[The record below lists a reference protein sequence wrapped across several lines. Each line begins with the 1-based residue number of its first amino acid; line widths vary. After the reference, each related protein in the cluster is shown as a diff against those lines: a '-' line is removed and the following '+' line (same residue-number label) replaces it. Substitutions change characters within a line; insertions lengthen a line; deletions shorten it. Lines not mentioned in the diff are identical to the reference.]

1 MKTKTKTN
9 ERTNRMKFK
18 FELWRNGRHYELV
31 KVRAKNPC
39 VACCWRASADNEC
52 GRPDDVPSCVLTT
65 GRRTSVYGLAWKRV
79 ADVVVTMDYKRR
91 KA

>member
-1 MKTKTKTN
+1 
-9 ERTNRMKFK
+9 MKFK
-18 FELWRNGRHYELV
+18 FEIWRNKRHYELV

-39 VACCWRASADNEC
+39 MECCWRWLADNEC
-52 GRPDDVPSCVLTT
+52 GRPDDVPSCVLKTV
-65 GRRTSVYGLAWKRV
+65 RRTNFLAWKRV

>member
-1 MKTKTKTN
+1 
-9 ERTNRMKFK
+9 MKFK

-39 VACCWRASADNEC
+39 MACCWWADSAC
-52 GRPDDVPSCVLTT
+52 GMPDDVPSCVLMV
-65 GRRTSVYGLAWKRV
+65 GRRTNLYGLAWKRV